1 MKMLLS
7 ALLTTLLHITTS
19 SKCALQTSKV
29 PVSENNPDGIY
40 PKQIKVDYEKFNE
53 LAIFDS
59 GSEFTVTCEEE
70 GYTFTNGIREIIGV
84 NVTQINT
91 EGKIIV
97 KCNDQYFLPNI
108 WVQTEG
114 PTATATS
121 YRQVYCVAGCVPIT
135 DNTLV
140 IHYNEASVS
149 FEDYSPPILPN
160 ANFISTVSCRTG
172 YTTAATPTGATQ
184 LSCVSSGRGAEWSPG
199 PGELLKCYKGCQDI
213 RNSVKFGSA
222 IATPNSQGASFTV
235 GSEVEFQCE
244 PGFELVGW
252 KVLTCNANSVWSEEL
267 PECVYLGAGI
277 RTVLSSLVLV
287 AHLVNVLSLVS

>member
-1 MKMLLS
+1 MAIILS
-7 ALLTTLLHITTS
+7 VLLTTLLDLTTA

-29 PVSENNPDGIY
+29 PVSSNNPDGTY
-40 PKQIKVDYEKFNE
+40 PNQIEVDYPDFNDT
-53 LAIFDS
+53 AIFNT
-59 GSEFTVTCEEE
+59 GSVFTVTCEEE

-84 NVTQINT
+84 DVARINT

-97 KCNDQYFLPNI
+97 KCDDQYFVPNI

-121 YRQVYCVAGCVPIT
+121 YRQVYCVPGCAPIT

-140 IHYNEASVS
+140 IHYNQASVS

-160 ANFISTVSCRTG
+160 PNFVSTVSCKTG
-172 YTTAATPTGATQ
+172 YTTAAIPSGATQ
-184 LSCVSSGRGAEWSPG
+184 LSCVSAGKGAEWRPA

-213 RNSVKFGSA
+213 RNSVQFGSA
-222 IATPNSQGASFTV
+222 MASPNNQGASFTV
-235 GSEVEFQCE
+235 GSEIEFKCE
-244 PGFELVGW
+244 SGFELVGW

-277 RTVLSSLVLV
+277 KRVLSGVVLTAHFVFVISLL
-287 AHLVNVLSLVS
+287 